1 MGRFIFSLFAILIS
15 IAIFVIVVIP
25 RYHAIQELRS
35 ERAELVSAVSSGADL
50 RVRRDELTRQYN
62 AISQDSLS
70 KLKSL
75 LPDSID
81 NVKLIL
87 ELDALARTYGLPIQN
102 VRVRE
107 VEDDTGAQQSTVVTD
122 SRYGTT
128 RLELTLEG
136 RYDRF
141 RSFLTDV
148 EKSLRLIDVESVT
161 FTAPEDEAV
170 YTYIIT
176 LRTYWLR

>member
-1 MGRFIFSLFAILIS
+1 MGRFIFSLFAIVIS
-15 IAIFVIVVIP
+15 IIIFIVVVIP
-25 RYHAIQELRS
+25 RYNAIKELRV
-35 ERAELVSAVSSGADL
+35 ERAQLVSAVSSGADL
-50 RVRRDELTRQYN
+50 RVRRDELTRKYN
-62 AISQDSLS
+62 SIPGPSLA
-70 KLKSL
+70 KLRSM

-87 ELDALARTYGLPIQN
+87 ELDALSRTYGLPIQN

-107 VEDDTGAQQSTVVTD
+107 TEESSAGATQNTD
-122 SRYGTT
+122 SRYGIT
-128 RLELTLEG
+128 RLEITVEG

-141 RSFLTDV
+141 RSFLADV
-148 EKSLRLIDVESVT
+148 EKSLRLIDIESVV
-161 FTAPEDEAV
+161 FTAPENETN

>member
-1 MGRFIFSLFAILIS
+1 MGRFIFSLITILIS
-15 IAIFVIVVIP
+15 VAVFVVIVIP
-25 RYHAIQELRS
+25 RFNGIKELRN
-35 ERAELVSAVSSGADL
+35 EQAELVSAVSSGADL

-62 AISQDSLS
+62 AVSQNSLA

-107 VEDDTGAQQSTVVTD
+107 VEDTTVTQQSTVVTD

-141 RSFLTDV
+141 RSFLEDM

-161 FTAPEDEAV
+161 FTAPEDETV

>member
-1 MGRFIFSLFAILIS
+1 MGRFLFSLVTILVS
-15 IAIFVIVVIP
+15 IAIFIVVVIP
-25 RYHAIQELRS
+25 RFNAIKELRS
-35 ERAELVSAVSSGADL
+35 ERTELSDAVASGADL

-107 VEDDTGAQQSTVVTD
+107 AEVTEGAQATIATD

-161 FTAPEDEAV
+161 FTSAEDDTL

>member
-1 MGRFIFSLFAILIS
+1 MGRFIFSLFTILIS
-15 IAIFVIVVIP
+15 VAVFVVIVIP
-25 RYHAIQELRS
+25 RFNSIKELRS
-35 ERAELVSAVSSGADL
+35 ERSELVSAVSSGADL

-62 AISQDSLS
+62 AISQDALL
-70 KLKSL
+70 KLRSL

-87 ELDALARTYGLPIQN
+87 ELDALSRTYGLPIQN

-107 VEDDTGAQQSTVVTD
+107 IEDETGTQQSAVVAD

-141 RSFLTDV
+141 RSFLADV

-161 FTAPEDEAV
+161 FTSSEDETV